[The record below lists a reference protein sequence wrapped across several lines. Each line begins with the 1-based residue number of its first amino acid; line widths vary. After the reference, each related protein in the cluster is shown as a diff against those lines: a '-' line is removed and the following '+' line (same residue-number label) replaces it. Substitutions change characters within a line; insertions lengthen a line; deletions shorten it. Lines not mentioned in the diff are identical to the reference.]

1 MTTMFR
7 RVALAALL
15 VALMVPAGRV
25 VSAQEA
31 SQPDARVTSGQQ
43 TAPQAVVPEKKEEE
57 KDENEAY
64 RHSAMVINLGSKVG
78 LGPEAAATA
87 FTVLNFVVLA
97 AIVGVFLLKSLP
109 KTFKSRNTKIQ
120 KDLVDA
126 RTATE
131 EATARLSAVE
141 ARLSKLDDEIAKMRK
156 ESDEV
161 SARDE
166 QRIKA
171 NIEDEKNKIVTAAEQ
186 EIAAASTQ
194 AQREIQRFAAE
205 LAIKQAAQKLVVTA
219 ETDRLLVASFAH
231 RLGGDQGGQ
240 N

>member
-7 RVALAALL
+7 RLSLAAMF
-15 VALMVPAGRV
+15 VALMVPAVRV
-25 VSAQEA
+25 VSAQES
-31 SQPDARVTSGQQ
+31 SQSTEIKAGQQ
-43 TAPQAVVPEKKEEE
+43 TAPQAVVPEKKAEEQ
-57 KDENEAY
+57 DENEAY
-64 RHSAMVINLGSKVG
+64 RHSPTVIKLGSMVG

-87 FTVLNFVVLA
+87 FTIVNFVVLA
-97 AIVGVFLLKSLP
+97 VIVGMFLLKSLP
-109 KTFKSRNTKIQ
+109 KTFKNRNTKIQ

-141 ARLSKLDDEIAKMRK
+141 ARLSRLDDEIVKMRK

-171 NIEDEKNKIVTAAEQ
+171 NIEEEKAKIVAAAEQ
-186 EIAAASTQ
+186 EISTASTQ

>member
-7 RVALAALL
+7 RLSLAALF
-15 VALMVPAGRV
+15 VALMVPAGRIV
-25 VSAQEA
+25 LAQETA
-31 SQPDARVTSGQQ
+31 QSAEVKSGQQ
-43 TAPQAVVPEKKEEE
+43 TTPEAVVPEKKAEEE
-57 KDENEAY
+57 DETREY
-64 RHSAMVINLGSKVG
+64 KQSPTVIKLGGMIGLSPERSATVFTVINFLVLLVLVG
-78 LGPEAAATA
+78 G
-87 FTVLNFVVLA
+87 
-97 AIVGVFLLKSLP
+97 FLLKALP
-109 KTFKSRNTKIQ
+109 KAFRNRNTKIQ

-141 ARLSKLDDEIAKMRK
+141 ARLSKLDDEIAKMRA
-156 ESDEV
+156 ESDSV
-161 SARDE
+161 SERDE

-171 NIEDEKNKIVTAAEQ
+171 NIEDEKTKIVAAAEQ
-186 EIAAASTQ
+186 EIATASTQ

-231 RLGGDQGGQ
+231 RLGGDKGGQ

>member
-1 MTTMFR
+1 MMKIVN
-7 RVALAALL
+7 RVSMAALL
-15 VALMVPAGRV
+15 IALMVPAGRV
-25 VSAQEA
+25 RAQVA
-31 SQPDARVTSGQQ
+31 SQPASEVKSGQQ
-43 TAPQAVVPEKKEEE
+43 TAPQALVPEKKAEEE
-57 KDENEAY
+57 DEAKEY
-64 RHSAMVINLGSKVG
+64 KQSPTVIKLGKMVG
-78 LGPEAAATA
+78 LSPESAATA
-87 FTVLNFVVLA
+87 FTVLNFVLVAL
-97 AIVGVFLLKSLP
+97 IVGGALLKALP
-109 KTFKSRNTKIQ
+109 KTFRNRNTKIQ

-141 ARLSKLDDEIAKMRK
+141 ARLSKLDDEIGKMRT
-156 ESDEV
+156 EADAA

-171 NIEDEKNKIVTAAEQ
+171 NIEDEKAKIVAAAEQ
-186 EIAAASTQ
+186 EIATASTQ

-205 LAIKQAAQKLVVTA
+205 LAITQAAQKLVVTA

-231 RLGGDQGGQ
+231 RLGSDKGGQ